1 MSRSTSLLLGAACVF
16 CASLALA
23 AAPKPFRVCADPE
36 NMPFSNQKMEGFENR
51 IAEVI
56 AKDLGAPLRYIWW
69 GQRRGFIRNTM
80 NATLQEGRCEVMIGA
95 PAGYDLVRT
104 TKPYYRSTYVF
115 VYRKDKGFQLKT
127 LDDPI
132 LKTIKIGV
140 HILGEDY
147 SNPPPV
153 HELSKRGIV
162 SNVKGFDTFY
172 SDKNPPSTIIDAVAG
187 GKIDV
192 AIVWGPA
199 VGYFVLHQQVP
210 MAMVPIPSR
219 QGDLPLAFD
228 IAMGIKRGE
237 DALHDQVEKALDRNR
252 GQIDRI
258 LTEYGVPNLQARVQS
273 QAAPAAQKSQD
284 VYQSV
289 YNGWKWWHVYC
300 FRCHGTNAIATTL
313 APDLIDPNAKL
324 TLKEFLQVVQNGSA
338 DGKMQSWSK
347 LLDEQQIT
355 QIYNYVR
362 ARADKVLPPGRP
374 DEIGPNGGPWVP
386 PSGWPKRTN

>member
-1 MSRSTSLLLGAACVF
+1 MLSRSTILLLGAACVF

-56 AKDLGAPLRYIWW
+56 AKDLGAPLRFIWW

-80 NATLQEGRCEVMIGA
+80 NATLEEGRCEVMIGA

-115 VYRKDKGFQLKT
+115 VYRKDKGFQIKT

-132 LKTIKIGV
+132 LKTVRIGV
-140 HILGEDY
+140 HVLGEDY
-147 SNPPPV
+147 SNTPPA

-172 SDKNPPSTIIDAVAG
+172 SEKNPPGTIIDAVAG

-199 VGYFVLHQQVP
+199 AGYFVRRQQVP
-210 MAMVPIPSR
+210 MAMVPVPSR
-219 QGDLPLAFD
+219 KGDLPLAFD
-228 IAMGIKRGE
+228 ISMGVKRGE
-237 DALHDQVEKALDRNR
+237 DALHDQVEKALERNR
-252 GQIDRI
+252 EQIDRI
-258 LTEYGVPNLQARVQS
+258 LNDYGVPNLQTRVQS
-273 QAAPAAQKSQD
+273 QAAPAEQKSPD
-284 VYQSV
+284 VYQTV

-313 APDLIDPNAKL
+313 APDLIDPNEKL

-338 DGKMQSWSK
+338 NGKMQAWSK

-355 QIYNYVR
+355 QLYTYVR

-374 DEIGPNGGPWVP
+374 DEVGPNGGPWVP
-386 PSGWPKRTN
+386 PAGWPKR